1 MGYSTTEFN
10 FLGVA
15 VTKVGS
21 RLETDLFCEPN
32 NMQQY
37 LHAKLCHRNVY
48 RRSIGYRQVVRF
60 KT

>member
-15 VTKVGS
+15 EVGS
-21 RLETDLFCEPN
+21 RLETDLFCKPN